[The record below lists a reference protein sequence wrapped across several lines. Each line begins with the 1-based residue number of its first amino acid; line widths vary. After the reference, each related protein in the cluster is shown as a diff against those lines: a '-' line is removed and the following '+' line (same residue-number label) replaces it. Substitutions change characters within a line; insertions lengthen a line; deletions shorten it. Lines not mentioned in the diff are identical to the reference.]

1 MAVNKDELLQI
12 FERLPESVQQST
24 YDYLQYLSLK
34 SNQLDWDDITKLEP
48 DAVPL
53 CKEEQ

>member
-12 FERLPESVQQST
+12 FERLPESVQQPT

-34 SNQLDWDDITKLEP
+34 SNLTD
-48 DAVPL
+48 
-53 CKEEQ
+53 